1 MERNGVVVVGSHV
14 QGLFMKVARFPGPD
28 ETVLGW
34 DFEEAIDGGK
44 GSHQAI
50 ACGRLGL
57 PIQFVGCV
65 GADRLGDT
73 ASGWLSESGVGLAHL
88 KRSQEVATGCGFVMI
103 DPNGIPAMTSA
114 LGANGDLLR
123 EDIDRAAPAFE
134 SAKIVL
140 ITLEIPL
147 PIALYA
153 ARVARRCG
161 AFTVLTPG
169 PAEPVPAGGFDD
181 LDLIVPNENEAQ
193 TLLGEP
199 HGPADPAALAR
210 RLRDVYGLER
220 VVVTLGANGAYVLE
234 GDAGLHLEAM
244 KVQPVHTGGAGDCF
258 TGALAFG
265 LHQGASLADA
275 ARFGVLCAG
284 RAVGLP
290 GTFPSYG
297 RLEEVAEFFQHNGWD
312 VPVSLRPSVFGG
324 Q

>member
-14 QGLFMKVARFPGPD
+14 QGLFMKVTRFPGPD
-28 ETVLGW
+28 ETVQGW
-34 DFEEAIDGGK
+34 DFEEAVDGGK

-57 PIQFVGCV
+57 ETQFVGCV

-73 ASGWLSESGVGLAHL
+73 AAGWLSDSGVGLAHL
-88 KRSQEVATGCGFVMI
+88 KRSRQVATGCGFVMI
-103 DPNGIPAMTSA
+103 DPDGIPAMTSA
-114 LGANGDLLR
+114 LGANGDLLPA
-123 EDIDRAAPAFE
+123 DIDRAAPAFE
-134 SAKIVL
+134 MAKIVL

-147 PIALYA
+147 SIALYA
-153 ARVARRCG
+153 AKIARRCG

-169 PAEPVPAGGFDD
+169 PAEAVPAGGFDD

-199 HGPADPAALAR
+199 HSPSDPAELAH
-210 RLRDVYGLER
+210 RLMDFYKLER

-234 GDAGLHLEAM
+234 DGAGLHLPAM
-244 KVQPVHTGGAGDCF
+244 KVKPVHTGGAGDCF

-265 LHQGASLADA
+265 LHQGASMADA

-290 GTFPSYG
+290 GTFPSFG
-297 RLEEVAEFFQHNGWD
+297 RLEEVAEFFQRHGWE
-312 VPVSLRPSVFGG
+312 VPASLRPSLFGG

>member
-1 MERNGVVVVGSHV
+1 
-14 QGLFMKVARFPGPD
+14 MKVTRFPGPD
-28 ETVLGW
+28 ETVQGW

-50 ACGRLGL
+50 ACGRLSL
-57 PIQFVGCV
+57 PTQFVGCV

-73 ASGWLSESGVGLAHL
+73 AAGWLLESGVGLTHL
-88 KRSQEVATGCGFVMI
+88 KRSQQVATGCGFVMI
-103 DPNGIPAMTSA
+103 DPHGVPAMTSA
-114 LGANGDLLR
+114 LGANGALLA

-134 SAKIVL
+134 AAKIVL

-153 ARVARRCG
+153 AKVARSCG

-169 PAEPVPAGGFDD
+169 PAEPVPPGGFDD

-199 HGPADPAALAR
+199 HGPADPSGLAQ
-210 RLRDVYGLER
+210 RLRDRYGLER
-220 VVVTLGANGAYVLE
+220 IVVTLGAHGAYVLE
-234 GDAGLHLEAM
+234 GEEGLHLPAM
-244 KVQPVHTGGAGDCF
+244 NVQPVQTAGAGDCF

-290 GTFPSYG
+290 GTFPSFG
-297 RLEEVAEFFQHNGWD
+297 RLDEVAEFVQQNGWE
-312 VPVSLRPSVFGG
+312 VPVSLRPWVFGCHPIPPALRT
-324 Q
+324 QRD